1 MQYVRSGVGLN
12 RVAVVGSGTMTQTH
26 GDKDVTPRKPKKFKV
41 HGGKP
46 SEKGWSQSIVKEI
59 RKRTNIKI

>member
-1 MQYVRSGVGLN
+1 
-12 RVAVVGSGTMTQTH
+12 MTRTQ
-26 GDKDVTPRKPKKFKV
+26 GDKDVTPRKRKKMRTV
-41 HGGKP
+41 GGKP